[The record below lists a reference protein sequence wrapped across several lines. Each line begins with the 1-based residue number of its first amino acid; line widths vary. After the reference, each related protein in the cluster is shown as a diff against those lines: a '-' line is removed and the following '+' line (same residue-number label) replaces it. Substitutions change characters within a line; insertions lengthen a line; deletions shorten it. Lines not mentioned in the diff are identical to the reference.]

1 MKTLKYCLLA
11 ISLVRPKKLDFGYK
25 HVENEWGSFHYKMY
39 GEMQYLDAVEK
50 CRADGGRLPV
60 PLSGW
65 F

>member
-1 MKTLKYCLLA
+1 MKLLKYCLLA
-11 ISLVRPKKLDFGYK
+11 IGLVKPKKLDFGYK
-25 HVENEWGSFHYKMY
+25 LVENEWGSLYYKNY
-39 GEMQYLDAVEK
+39 GKMPYLDAIEK